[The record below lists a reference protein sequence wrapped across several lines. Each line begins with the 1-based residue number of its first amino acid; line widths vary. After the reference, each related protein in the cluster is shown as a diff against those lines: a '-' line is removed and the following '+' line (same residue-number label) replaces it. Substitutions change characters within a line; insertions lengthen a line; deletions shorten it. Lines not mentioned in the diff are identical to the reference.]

1 MSLDLVFEILCEQ
14 MPRKTLD
21 IAVGYVGESIKS
33 GFCRM
38 GIESTEPIVFVTPNR
53 ITLICSDVKI
63 ENTKEKEEVKGPRK
77 DAKLEAIAGFLKKV
91 GKNVVEEL
99 DVRNV
104 DGTDFYYSRLKV
116 ESAAGLN
123 RKVEEVI
130 QKMIDGFPL
139 HKKMKWGRGDGV
151 WVRPLINVA
160 CVLGQDIVPVK
171 IAGMVANNITY
182 GNIRLSKLEHKITG
196 IGSYLEFLSNNKVIL
211 DQNERRKFILHQI
224 NSLISEDNLKY
235 DEEDRIIDELRDM
248 LESPSV
254 LVGDVDRNFTDLP
267 VEVIS
272 CVLTKHQR
280 CLSLFNNKG
289 KILKFASVASVVNER
304 VIKTHEMVLRARL
317 ADAAFLIEKDK
328 QYGLERYVDDL
339 SKIIFKSELG
349 TVLDKVNRI
358 SALSK
363 YVSVWV
369 PRAPLL
375 GVERASKIAKAD
387 LASLMVREFPELQ
400 GKMGK
405 YYAQCSGE
413 DSEVCDGIE
422 EHYLPTNP
430 NDRCPSSPVGIAVS
444 IGDKVDNIVGLMATE
459 KISGSRDPFALRR
472 SAISLL
478 RVILENGISIPLDLV
493 VSKSVSLYLCDAKKN
508 KNLKSSF
515 QGVDGN
521 TIAFTVLDF
530 CYERFK
536 IILKDEGHN
545 REIINCVV
553 GDCHDILLVKK
564 KIETIEKYL
573 KTEDG
578 ETILSAYRRI
588 RNVVVKGVKVPT
600 AEKRRWNRCSEKLCV
615 GIYEIGLLRKAKQC
629 ESTLGVQLKNS
640 NFQDAMDTLLD
651 ISYSVRDYMDNV
663 RVHDQQSVESY
674 KNRINLIQ
682 WVLELYH
689 NVLDFSK
696 VLCELNIN

>member
-1 MSLDLVFEILCEQ
+1 MSLDLVFEVLCEQ
-14 MPRKTLD
+14 MPKKTLD
-21 IAVGYVGESIKS
+21 IALGYVGECIKS
-33 GFCRM
+33 GFCRV
-38 GIESTEPIVFVTPNR
+38 GIESTRPTVFVTPNR
-53 ITLICSDVKI
+53 IVLICSDVKI
-63 ENTKEKEEVKGPRK
+63 GNSKEKDAVKGPRT
-77 DAKLEAIAGFLKKV
+77 DANLEAIAGFLKKV
-91 GKNVVEEL
+91 GKNAVEEL
-99 DVRNV
+99 EVRNV
-104 DGTDFYYSRLKV
+104 GGVEFYYSRQKEV
-116 ESAAGLN
+116 SAEELN

-130 QKMIDGFPL
+130 QKMVDRFPL
-139 HKKMKWGRGDGV
+139 HKKMKWGRGNGV

-171 IAGMVANNITY
+171 IAGMVANNLTY
-182 GNIRLSKLEHKITG
+182 GNIRLSMLEHKITG
-196 IGSYLEFLSNNKVIL
+196 ISDYLEFLSNNKVIL
-211 DQNERRKFILHQI
+211 DQNERRKLILLRI
-224 NSLISEDNLKY
+224 DSLISGDDLKY
-235 DEEDRIIDELRDM
+235 DKDDEIIDEMRDM
-248 LESPSV
+248 LEFPDV
-254 LVGDVDRNFTDLP
+254 IVGDVDRNFTDLP

-280 CLSLFNNKG
+280 CLSLINNKG

-304 VIKTHEMVLRARL
+304 VIRTHEMVLRARL

-328 QYGLERYVDDL
+328 QYGLERYVEDL

-375 GVERASKIAKAD
+375 GVERASRIAKAD

-430 NDRCPSSPVGIAVS
+430 NDRCPSSPIGIAVS
-444 IGDKVDNIVGLMATE
+444 IGDKVDNLVGLMATE

-478 RVILENGISIPLDLV
+478 RVIMENGISIPLDLV

-515 QGVDGN
+515 RGVDGN
-521 TIAFTVLDF
+521 AIAFTVLDF
-530 CYERFK
+530 CYERYK

-553 GDCHDILLVKK
+553 GDYHDILLVKK
-564 KIETIEKYL
+564 KIEAIEKYL

-578 ETILSAYRRI
+578 DTILSAYRRI
-588 RNVVVKGVKVPT
+588 RNVVVKGVTVPT
-600 AEKRRWNRCSEKLCV
+600 IERKRWNRCSEKLCV
-615 GIYEIGLLRKAKQC
+615 GIYEIGLLRKAKNC
-629 ESTLGVQLKNS
+629 ECILSVQLKNS
-640 NFQDAMDTLLD
+640 NFKDAMDTLLD

-663 RVHDQQSVESY
+663 MVHDQQSEEMY

-682 WVLELYH
+682 WVLELYN
-689 NVLDFSK
+689 NVIDFSK